1 MRLNLSV
8 IGAAAAI
15 VAATL
20 GTPQSA
26 QARFYSP
33 GLAAPNLA
41 EPVACRT
48 VRTRVA
54 RPGGGFVTRSRTV
67 CDPRRPAFSGPRC
80 RVVRE
85 RVVRPGGA
93 VVFRTNRICR

>member
-1 MRLNLSV
+1 MRLNLTV

-15 VAATL
+15 AAAML
-20 GTPQSA
+20 AVPQAA

-33 GLAAPNLA
+33 GLVSQSLA

-48 VRTRVA
+48 VQTRVM
-54 RPGGGFVTRSRTV
+54 RPGGGFAVRNRTI
-67 CDPRRPAFSGPRC
+67 CDRGPRMMGPRC

-85 RVVRPGGA
+85 RIVRPNGT